1 MEKLVTVADVAERY
15 GCSRQTARK
24 YIRQCNPH
32 MERPLTTPERAF
44 REWETSRTVSE
55 PRCKLLLEEFNRL
68 KRGETVIVPRRR

>member
-1 MEKLVTVADVAERY
+1 MEKLVTVNDVRERY

-32 MERPLTTPERAF
+32 MEKPLATTQRAF
-44 REWETSRTVSE
+44 NEWESSRTVSE

-68 KRGETVIVPRRR
+68 KRGEPVIVPRRR